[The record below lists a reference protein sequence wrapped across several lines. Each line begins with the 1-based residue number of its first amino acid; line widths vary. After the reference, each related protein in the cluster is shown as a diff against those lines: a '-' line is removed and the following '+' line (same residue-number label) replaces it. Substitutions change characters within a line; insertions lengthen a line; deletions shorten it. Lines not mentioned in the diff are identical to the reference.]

1 MNFNVPNNMQQQLR
15 ELRNNPAEFIR
26 KTGANIPEEM
36 MGDPQAMVMHLIQTG
51 QVSNPVMQRVL
62 PMIRQMGVKI

>member
-1 MNFNVPNNMQQQLR
+1 MNFPIPNHMQQQLR
-15 ELRNNPAEFIR
+15 ELQNNPAEFVR
-26 KTGANIPEEM
+26 KAGVNIPEEM
-36 MGDPQAMVMHLIQTG
+36 MGDPQAMVMHLIQSG